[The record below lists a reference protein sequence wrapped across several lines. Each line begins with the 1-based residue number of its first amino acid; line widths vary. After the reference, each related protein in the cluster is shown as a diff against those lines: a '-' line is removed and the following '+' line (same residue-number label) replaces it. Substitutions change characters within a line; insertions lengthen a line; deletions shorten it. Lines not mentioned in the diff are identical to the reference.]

1 MKPKK
6 WLKYWVYRLL
16 VTMVTNILL
25 KKKIFYLK
33 KNIAVYS
40 LKYLN
45 TIYICVYLIDKINT
59 FYFSY
64 IC

>member
-1 MKPKK
+1 MI
-6 WLKYWVYRLL
+6 
-16 VTMVTNILL
+16 TNILL

-33 KNIAVYS
+33 KNIAIYS

-45 TIYICVYLIDKINT
+45 MPHIYAYLIDKICT

>member
-6 WLKYWVYRLL
+6 WLKYRVYKLL

-33 KNIAVYS
+33 KNIAIYS

-45 TIYICVYLIDKINT
+45 TPYIYGYLIDKIYT

>member
-6 WLKYWVYRLL
+6 WLKYRVYKLL
-16 VTMVTNILL
+16 ITMITNILL

-33 KNIAVYS
+33 KNIVIYGS
-40 LKYLN
+40 KYLN
-45 TIYICVYLIDKINT
+45 TPYIYAYLIDKIRT